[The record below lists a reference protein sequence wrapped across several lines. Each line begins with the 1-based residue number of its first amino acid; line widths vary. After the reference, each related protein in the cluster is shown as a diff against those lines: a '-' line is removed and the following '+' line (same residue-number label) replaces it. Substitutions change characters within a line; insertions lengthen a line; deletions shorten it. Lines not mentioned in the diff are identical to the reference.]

1 MQLLTIVFQTVV
13 PGFEFSDHN
22 FMPPETLPDL
32 LSDQQAEELRWLLSH
47 AE

>member
-1 MQLLTIVFQTVV
+1 MLQIVV

-22 FMPPETLPDL
+22 LMPAEKLPDL
-32 LSDQQAEELRWLLSH
+32 LSDHQAEELRWLLAQ